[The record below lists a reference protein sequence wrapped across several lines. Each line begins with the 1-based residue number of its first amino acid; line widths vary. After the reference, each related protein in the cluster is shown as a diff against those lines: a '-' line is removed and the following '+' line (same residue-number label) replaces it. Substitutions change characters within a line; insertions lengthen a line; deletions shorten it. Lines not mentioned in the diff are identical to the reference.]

1 MPRPLFDSSGKKAE
15 IPRVLGLRDISFFD
29 VERNVGL

>member
-1 MPRPLFDSSGKKAE
+1 MPRQLLHYSRKKAE
-15 IPRVLGLRDISFFD
+15 IPRVLGLGDISFFD